1 MKKVV
6 VYSQEGCSHCAE
18 LKNLLEQQGIPYM
31 VTDIDN
37 KKEDWQIISE
47 STGNEYVPQV
57 LIVDPSDESARI
69 LAPDRDF
76 DEVNECIQHIMTEL
90 YE

>member
-6 VYSQEGCSHCAE
+6 IYSQDGCSYCAE
-18 LKNLLEQQGIPYM
+18 LKNLLEQEGIAYT

-57 LIVDPSDESARI
+57 LIVDPSDESGRI

-76 DEVNECIQHIMTEL
+76 MNKIFIYRIKNLCIH
-90 YE
+90 

>member
-6 VYSQEGCSHCAE
+6 VYSQDGCSHCAE
-18 LKNLLEQQGIPYM
+18 LKTLLEQEGIPYT
-31 VTDIDN
+31 VSDIDN
-37 KKEDWQIISE
+37 KKEDWKIISE
-47 STGNEYVPQV
+47 STQNEYVPQV
-57 LIVDPSDESARI
+57 LIVNSSDQSAQI

-76 DEVNECIQHIMTEL
+76 DDPSECLQHIMTEL

>member
-6 VYSQEGCSHCAE
+6 IYSQNGCSHCEE
-18 LKNLLEQQGIPYM
+18 LKNLLEQQGIPHTI
-31 VTDIDN
+31 TDIDN
-37 KKEDWQIISE
+37 KKEDWKIISE
-47 STGNEYVPQV
+47 STENEYVPQV
-57 LIVDPSDESARI
+57 LIVDPSNGKANI

-76 DEVNECIQHIMTEL
+76 DEVSECLQHIMTEL